1 MSTDRDTTRIVRSWL
16 DQGVTV
22 LPDRVLDAVLDQIPA
37 TPQRRATWWPARRYR
52 TLNSTTRLLTAA
64 AAVALLI
71 AIGGFAV
78 LNAPVVNPGTDASPT
93 PSASPSLA
101 FRHQLSRSAPFKLQA
116 GPYAVDATFE
126 APFTFTVPKDWTG
139 LEHKSGFALLI
150 KTWHAGQ
157 FGRVPNLAL
166 LGFYKVNGAFA
177 NPCSDAAPLDP
188 APEGVDGFVS
198 AIRHEVGVDASPATS
213 TTIGGLPA
221 RTFDLTT
228 TIDYDNCPN
237 EPASLWTFN
246 DVGTHVY
253 HENNTGGRSRIWL
266 VDVHGTLI
274 LINAELTERA
284 TDADAEELYQMVDS
298 VEFR

>member
-1 MSTDRDTTRIVRSWL
+1 MDELLDTWMDLGPTVAPSRIAEATRAEIR
-16 DQGVTV
+16 T
-22 LPDRVLDAVLDQIPA
+22 
-37 TPQRRATWWPARRYR
+37 THQRRATWWPPAWRLR
-52 TLNSTTRLLTAA
+52 TMNSTTRLLTAA

-78 LNAPVVNPGTDASPT
+78 LNAPSVIPDTDGSPT
-93 PSASPSLA
+93 PSASPTST
-101 FRHQLSRSAPFKLQA
+101 FRLQLSRSAPFKLQA
-116 GPYAVDATFE
+116 GPYAVDLTFE
-126 APFTFTVPKDWTG
+126 APFTLTVPKDWTG
-139 LEHKSGFALLI
+139 LEHKSGFVLLI

-166 LGFYKVNGAFA
+166 LGLYKVNGAFA
-177 NPCSDAAPLDP
+177 NPCSDPAPLDP
-188 APEGVDGFVS
+188 APVGVDGFVS

-237 EPASLWTFN
+237 QPASLWTFH
-246 DVGTHVY
+246 DVGTHVDN
-253 HENNTGGRSRIWL
+253 ENNTGGRSRIWL

-274 LINAELTERA
+274 LINAELTDRA
-284 TDADAEELYQMVDS
+284 TDADADELYQMVDS
-298 VEFR
+298 IEFR